1 MASRDLPG
9 VMTDALAHCTT
20 CTTQRRRAL
29 RGEKRMQVDYLVVM
43 HCGCR
48 PLLHDCCTTHA
59 AVMQRVQHLARK
71 RRESVCRD
79 GQGGGEHQ
87 TGLAKV
93 PKEDFTLRSLVIS
106 HYR

>member
-1 MASRDLPG
+1 MSAGFINAGPGKPFATRPGPRRSARASRYRYIDA
-9 VMTDALAHCTT
+9 VDDALE
-20 CTTQRRRAL
+20 RRIDTVPWL
-29 RGEKRMQVDYLVVM
+29 RKVN
-43 HCGCR
+43 
-48 PLLHDCCTTHA
+48 LLDVA
-59 AVMQRVQHLARK
+59 DHLARK

-79 GQGGGEHQ
+79 GQGGREDQ